1 MCDVVDEFGT
11 RTGRAVIRGTE
22 LAPDEFHLVVH
33 VWIRV
38 ETGEYLIQ
46 QRAPDLESDPGT
58 WATTVG
64 YVLAGEDSI
73 SGAIRE
79 ASEELGI
86 QLSPA
91 HLRRFDRL
99 KMENRIE
106 DLWLA
111 EVSRNSTDAPTLGSE
126 VTDWKWVSKAE
137 LEQMV
142 SRGDFVAYSYFG
154 NIPE

>member
-11 RTGRAVIRGTE
+11 RKGRAVIRGTE
-22 LAPDEFHLVVH
+22 LAQDEFHLVVH
-33 VWIRV
+33 IWIRD

-46 QRAPDLESDPGT
+46 QRSPDLESDPGI

-64 YVLAGEDSI
+64 YVLAGEERI
-73 SGAIRE
+73 PGAIRE
-79 ASEELGI
+79 ASEEFGI

-106 DLWLA
+106 DVWLA
-111 EVSRNSTDAPTLGSE
+111 EVSRTSIGAPMVGSE
-126 VTDWKWVSKAE
+126 VTDWKWASKAE

-142 SRGDFVAYSYFG
+142 S
-154 NIPE
+154 